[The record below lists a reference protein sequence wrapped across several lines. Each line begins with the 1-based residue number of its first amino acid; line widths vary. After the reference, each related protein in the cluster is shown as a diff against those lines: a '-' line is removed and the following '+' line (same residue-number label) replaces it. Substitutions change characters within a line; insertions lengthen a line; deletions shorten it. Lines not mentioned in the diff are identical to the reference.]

1 MNIRYDYGPADFDT
15 RDRIV
20 AAVSYDLPF
29 FRGNR
34 WFGGW
39 SANTITSWQT
49 GHPFTPANSGQ
60 GYDPNRDGYFTDRL
74 VPVGSP
80 SSTILNSS
88 PGQAYFDT
96 TKWVNYTC
104 PTSVNG
110 GFWCDPPIG
119 RNSAYGPHD
128 VNVDFDVSK
137 KFKINERSALTFQAN
152 FFDLFN
158 HPNWQNPGT
167 DSNSS
172 TFGFSTATLG
182 DHGGHRVT
190 QLALRFDF

>member
-1 MNIRYDYGPADFDT
+1 
-15 RDRIV
+15 
-20 AAVSYDLPF
+20 
-29 FRGNR
+29 
-34 WFGGW
+34 
-39 SANTITSWQT
+39 
-49 GHPFTPANSGQ
+49 
-60 GYDPNRDGYFTDRL
+60 
-74 VPVGSP
+74 
-80 SSTILNSS
+80 
-88 PGQAYFDT
+88 
-96 TKWVNYTC
+96 VNYTC